1 MTVIGR
7 RSAVPGNDAGGRP
20 GDLAGVSPV
29 LRAGIALRRRL
40 RGPAARR
47 SFRGRLRPAPR
58 RSRARGTRL
67 RIVRG
72 SIAFGHWATFIV
84 VAAHGSI
91 LMTVPG
97 RPRVQAG
104 SAGRPLWA
112 ETRPVRTLPENG
124 CYLRLAAA
132 RVDSPLGYITLSSVM
147 GRSRTRLP
155 VALNTAL
162 ATAAPT
168 PVMPI
173 SPTPRAPT
181 GAWGSG

>member
-7 RSAVPGNDAGGRP
+7 RSAVPGNDAGARL

-72 SIAFGHWATFIV
+72 SIAFSHWATFIV

-112 ETRPVRTLPENG
+112 DSTRSHAAREWLLFAPSRCPR
-124 CYLRLAAA
+124 RLASWLHHLVERYGQIRA
-132 RVDSPLGYITLSSVM
+132 RACPSH
-147 GRSRTRLP
+147 
-155 VALNTAL
+155 
-162 ATAAPT
+162 
-168 PVMPI
+168 
-173 SPTPRAPT
+173 
-181 GAWGSG
+181 